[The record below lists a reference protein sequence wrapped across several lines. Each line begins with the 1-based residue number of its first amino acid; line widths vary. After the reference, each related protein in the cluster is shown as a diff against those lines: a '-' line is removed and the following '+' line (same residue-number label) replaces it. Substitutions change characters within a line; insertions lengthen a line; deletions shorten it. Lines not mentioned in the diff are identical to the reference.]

1 MEIFLNTKRE
11 NLKMKNQEIV
21 VHIVNWLKQQVDASG
36 TGGFVM
42 GVSGGIDSAL
52 TSTLAGLTEK
62 PVVVLSLPIN
72 QEKGQHNRS
81 NEQIQWLE
89 KRFKNVSSH
98 VVDLTETFN
107 ALKMS
112 LPEKEVSGLAL
123 ANAASRLRMTA
134 IYSFANSKNYLV
146 CGTGNKVEDY
156 GIGFFTKY
164 GDGGVDV
171 SPIADLLKSEVYE
184 LAKHLR
190 IPQSIQ
196 EAVPTDG
203 LWDDNRSDEEQIG
216 ASYDELEWAL
226 NYSDNLEKGI
236 FIPTLSDR
244 QIDVLNIYEQRH
256 SVNKHK
262 LETVPVCVIPE
273 LYK

>member
-1 MEIFLNTKRE
+1 
-11 NLKMKNQEIV
+11 MKNQEIV